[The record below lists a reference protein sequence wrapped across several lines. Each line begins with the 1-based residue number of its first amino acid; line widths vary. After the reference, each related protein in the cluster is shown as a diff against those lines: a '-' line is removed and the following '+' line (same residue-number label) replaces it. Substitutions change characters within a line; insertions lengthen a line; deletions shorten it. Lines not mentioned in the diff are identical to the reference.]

1 MERPKG
7 RTSPCGTQADVYFNE
22 AFKNSLEDA
31 IITDFS
37 CIILLQVTLEHAL
50 GISALPNWSAEIS
63 EKYCNFIASRQ
74 LSDHRR

>member
-1 MERPKG
+1 MSFEGDTSPGYNSFRHSLHGTCPKG

-37 CIILLQVTLEHAL
+37 CIILL
-50 GISALPNWSAEIS
+50 
-63 EKYCNFIASRQ
+63 
-74 LSDHRR
+74 